1 MSSVNKVFLIGYL
14 GTNPETRYFNNTRM
28 TTFSLATNESWI
40 DKNKLRQN
48 RTQWHNIVT
57 FGKLAEVASKYLTQG
72 SQVLIIGSI
81 QSNKY
86 TDQKGIERIAYNI
99 KTSELTMLNNKSQS
113 VNASSSQSSQIP
125 APPQRQQTQNFEAD
139 PNDIPF

>member
-1 MSSVNKVFLIGYL
+1 
-14 GTNPETRYFNNTRM
+14 M

-40 DKNKLRQN
+40 DKNMIRQN
-48 RTQWHNIVT
+48 RTEWHNIVT
-57 FGKLAEVASKYLTQG
+57 YGKLAEIASKYLTRG
-72 SQVLIIGSI
+72 SHVLIIGSI

-86 TDQKGIERIAYNI
+86 KDQNGIERLAYNI

>member
-1 MSSVNKVFLIGYL
+1 MSSANKVFLIGYL
-14 GTNPETRYFNNTRM
+14 GNNPETRYFNNNRM

-40 DKNKLRQN
+40 DKNMIRQN
-48 RTQWHNIVT
+48 RTEWHNIVT